1 MRYFMNFFD
10 TSLNFAIFVVVV
22 VVVVVVRTG
31 SYSIE
36 CCSKFGDRR
45 VDAT

>member
-1 MRYFMNFFD
+1 MVNFMIFFD

-22 VVVVVVRTG
+22 VVVRTG
-31 SYSIE
+31 SYSLE
-36 CCSKFGDRR
+36 CCSKFGDKC